1 MPDLTHFSLGWT
13 SCVLAAS
20 LFPFGKRKTDPV
32 LDASLLDNITRATIE
47 FLKNRG
53 IEKFDVFSA
62 AHEGRSI
69 VHIQAE
75 AHKNLRFSNLIELQI
90 RQHIEKKT
98 GHEIG
103 AVFWRFQLDESD
115 KPCVEQVH
123 YDEFPKYPQD
133 QPKAA
138 PAPAG
143 ETPPVTQQPAATSGE
158 PAAPY
163 DLHTATREGIEVEE
177 ISLQDFEAIL
187 QKTTPPGEKPK

>member
-1 MPDLTHFSLGWT
+1 MYDLTHFSLGWT
-13 SCVLAAS
+13 SCVFAAS
-20 LFPFGKRKTDPV
+20 LFPFGKRKTNPV
-32 LDASLLDNITRATIE
+32 LDASLLDDITRTTIE

-98 GHEIG
+98 GHDIG
-103 AVFWRFQLDESD
+103 AVFWRFQLDKSD
-115 KPCVEQVH
+115 QPSVEQVH

-133 QPKAA
+133 HLKAA
-138 PAPAG
+138 PAPEG
-143 ETPPVTQQPAATSGE
+143 ETPPVKQPAATPEE

-163 DLHTATREGIEVEE
+163 DLHTAAREGIEVEE

-187 QKTTPPGEKPK
+187 QKTAPPGDKPK